1 MIPGRQRPVAFER
14 SGARIRIRLGSEERD
29 LIVGLADQFRSVL
42 TDDDDPSLRRL
53 YPTAYPDD
61 AERATEYESLVHDDL
76 VRSRLTAVDT
86 VESTVRADSIDP
98 DELASWMGMLNGLRL
113 LLGTR
118 LDVCEDDEFDPDAPD
133 APSRALLAWLG
144 LLLEE
149 AVAAAT
155 AYLPERSD
163 A

>member
-29 LIVGLADQFRSVL
+29 LIVGLVDQFRSVL

-61 AERATEYESLVHDDL
+61 AEQATEYESLVHDDL

-98 DELASWMGMLNGLRL
+98 
-113 LLGTR
+113 
-118 LDVCEDDEFDPDAPD
+118 
-133 APSRALLAWLG
+133 
-144 LLLEE
+144 
-149 AVAAAT
+149 
-155 AYLPERSD
+155 
-163 A
+163 

>member
-29 LIVGLADQFRSVL
+29 LIVGLVDQFRSVL

-61 AERATEYESLVHDDL
+61 AEQATEYESLVHDDL

-118 LDVCEDDEFDPDAPD
+118 LDPDAPD

>member
-1 MIPGRQRPVAFER
+1 
-14 SGARIRIRLGSEERD
+14 
-29 LIVGLADQFRSVL
+29 
-42 TDDDDPSLRRL
+42 
-53 YPTAYPDD
+53 
-61 AERATEYESLVHDDL
+61 
-76 VRSRLTAVDT
+76 
-86 VESTVRADSIDP
+86 
-98 DELASWMGMLNGLRL
+98 MGMLNGLRL

-118 LDVCEDDEFDPDAPD
+118 LDICEDDEFDPDAPD